1 MVKLFEMKKIILYLL
16 IVLSFACKKRTEDF
30 TVMEGNYIFFDDAA
44 VLQTSNE
51 IYGIYLNNKAFELN
65 EKLKGLNLEQSDEII
80 TKLKGIISTEKHE
93 KILWEKKIEIIEI
106 IEISTKK
113 QRNKTLILGEE

>member
-1 MVKLFEMKKIILYLL
+1 MREIIY
-16 IVLSFACKKRTEDF
+16 
-30 TVMEGNYIFFDDAA
+30 FFDDAA

-51 IYGIYLNNKAFELN
+51 IYGVYLNNKTFELN
-65 EKLKGLNLEQSDEII
+65 EKLKELNLEQSDEII

-106 IEISTKK
+106 IKISTKK
-113 QRNKTLILGEE
+113 QRNKTLISGEE

>member
-1 MVKLFEMKKIILYLL
+1 MVKLFKMKKIVLYLL
-16 IVLSFACKKRTEDF
+16 IALSFACKKRIEDF
-30 TVMEGNYIFFDDAA
+30 SVIEGNYIFFDDAA

-51 IYGIYLNNKAFELN
+51 IYGVYLNNKTFDLN
-65 EKLKGLNLEQSDEII
+65 EKLKKLNLEQSDEII

>member
-1 MVKLFEMKKIILYLL
+1 MVKLFKMKKIVLYLL

-51 IYGIYLNNKAFELN
+51 IYGVLLNNKAFELN
-65 EKLKGLNLEQSDEII
+65 EKLKELDLEQSDEII

-113 QRNKTLILGEE
+113 QRNKTLILGEK

>member
-1 MVKLFEMKKIILYLL
+1 MVKLFKMKKIVLYLL
-16 IVLSFACKKRTEDF
+16 IALSFACKKRTENF
-30 TVMEGNYIFFDDAA
+30 TVIEGNYIFFDDAA

-51 IYGIYLNNKAFELN
+51 IYGVYLNNKTFELN
-65 EKLKGLNLEQSDEII
+65 EKLKELNLEQSDEII

-106 IEISTKK
+106 IKISTKK
-113 QRNKTLILGEE
+113 QRNKTLISGEE

>member
-1 MVKLFEMKKIILYLL
+1 MVKLFKMKKIVLYLL
-16 IVLSFACKKRTEDF
+16 IALSFACKKRTENF
-30 TVMEGNYIFFDDAA
+30 TVIEGNYIFFDDAA

-51 IYGIYLNNKAFELN
+51 IYGVYLNNKTFELN
-65 EKLKGLNLEQSDEII
+65 EKLKELNLEQSDEII

-113 QRNKTLILGEE
+113 QRNKTLISGEE

>member
-1 MVKLFEMKKIILYLL
+1 MKKIVLYLL

-51 IYGIYLNNKAFELN
+51 IYGVYLNNKTFELN
-65 EKLKGLNLEQSDEII
+65 EKLKELNLEQSDEII

-113 QRNKTLILGEE
+113 QRNKTLILGEK